1 MTIYISP
8 NPGKTSANEI
18 ALRAAQI
25 LMNHGAAVLMCEQ
38 PRTSC
43 STAGVVYLPLE
54 ECLEQ
59 ADVILTI
66 GGDGTILHEAN
77 LSLRYAKP
85 ILGINLG
92 RCGFLA
98 TCEVSEMEAKLS
110 AVARGEFSVD
120 NRMLLYVRVLGHD
133 GWEGHALNDVV
144 VTKGRLQQAID
155 FSIYCDDILVEHY
168 RGDGV
173 IVATPTG
180 STAYSLS
187 AGGPVIDPVVHCISV
202 TPVSAHSLTARPMIF
217 SSESKLEIFGCGRR
231 EGKACLTVDG
241 GVGIMLPR
249 GSRVTV
255 KKSSRVTKLIRFG
268 KSPFCETLQKKLSE
282 KDTD

>member
-1 MTIYISP
+1 MKIKNVVLIPNKAKDCDGSYTEQVSNIFTSRGCRVEIGNITPMTDLAVVLGGDGSM
-8 NPGKTSANEI
+8 
-18 ALRAAQI
+18 LRAARNASARGI
-25 LMNHGAAVLMCEQ
+25 
-38 PRTSC
+38 
-43 STAGVVYLPLE
+43 PL
-54 ECLEQ
+54 
-59 ADVILTI
+59 
-66 GGDGTILHEAN
+66 
-77 LSLRYAKP
+77 
-85 ILGINLG
+85 LGINLG
-92 RCGFLA
+92 RVGYMTETEIGDLGVLDRLFDGDYRI
-98 TCEVSEMEAKLS
+98 ES
-110 AVARGEFSVD
+110 
-120 NRMLLYVRVLGHD
+120 RMMLDVIVPDERYGTRRLV
-133 GWEGHALNDVV
+133 ALNDAVLASGV
-144 VTKGRLQQAID
+144 VTKMID
-155 FSIYCDDILVEHY
+155 IGVDVDGSAACRYYADGIILVEHY